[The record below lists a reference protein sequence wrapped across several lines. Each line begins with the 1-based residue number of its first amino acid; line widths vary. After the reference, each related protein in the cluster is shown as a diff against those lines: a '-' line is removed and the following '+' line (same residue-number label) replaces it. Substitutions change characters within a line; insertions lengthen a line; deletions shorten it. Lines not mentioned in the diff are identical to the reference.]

1 MKRAVILGGG
11 EAGLIAA
18 TYLERTSETD
28 VVVVSERERHV
39 FSFLLYRVM
48 KGMPFD
54 GATLDLRDAFA
65 DRDVTVVR
73 DHVQGLDAAE
83 KRVDL
88 RSGSIE
94 YDSLLIAL
102 GGVTKLDA
110 TDRSRVSDVRT
121 DAREIQRAV
130 HSTSVR
136 DVVIV
141 GGGPVGVETAATL
154 ASLMVDLDVSL
165 ITSSEHLLA
174 DFPERAGRIAEE
186 ELGRRGVD
194 VRPGTH
200 ATEAMENGI
209 VLNGERAERSDL
221 TIWAGGLK
229 PNPVIERFGLP
240 QNERG
245 LLVDTSLRCRGI
257 EDVYAVGDVVDY
269 PEKVKDG
276 YSAALEARRAAK
288 NVLRDLRGRPP
299 KEYGERWHPRI
310 VYLGRTTALFA
321 ADGIVHCGTWPAV
334 LRAIAARGYPFF
346 WSYVY

>member
-1 MKRAVILGGG
+1 MKRTVVLGGG

-18 TYLERTSETD
+18 AYLERMSETD
-28 VVVVSERERHV
+28 TVVVSERERHV

-54 GATLDLRDAFA
+54 EATLDLWDAFS

-73 DHVQGLDAAE
+73 DHVQGLDTTE

-94 YDSLLIAL
+94 YDTLLIAL
-102 GGVTKLDA
+102 GGVTRLDA
-110 TDRSRVSDVRT
+110 VDRSRVSDVRT

-130 HSTSVR
+130 HSGSVR

-154 ASLMVDLDVSL
+154 GFLDVSL
-165 ITSSEHLLA
+165 LTSGDHLLA
-174 DFPERAGRIAEE
+174 DFPERAGRIAER
-186 ELGRRGVD
+186 ELGRRDVD
-194 VRPGTH
+194 VRTETRATK
-200 ATEAMENGI
+200 ATENGV
-209 VLNGERAERSDL
+209 VLDGERVEHSDL
-221 TIWAGGLK
+221 TIWAGGVK
-229 PNPVIERFGLP
+229 PNPVIERFDLP
-240 QNERG
+240 RTKRG
-245 LLVDTSLRCRGI
+245 LLVDASLRCRGAD
-257 EDVYAVGDVVDY
+257 DVYAVGDVVDY
-269 PEKVKDG
+269 PDKVKDG
-276 YSAALEARRAAK
+276 YSAGLEARRAAK
-288 NVLRDLRGRPP
+288 NALRELRGRRP
-299 KEYGERWHPRI
+299 KEYDERWHPSI

-321 ADGIVHCGTWPAV
+321 ADVIVHCGAGPAI